1 MINGKTIQNCEA
13 SNVKSGL
20 KCKYIEFSDN
30 LVVKFNGE
38 IDSEIANFWNEI
50 EAQQTSQI
58 EVKQIRKRRQA
69 A

>member
-20 KCKYIEFSDN
+20 KCQYIEFSDN